1 MHSMSTRNHYLSGTV
16 SLNHTNTF
24 IEWKKVFIRNSLQSN
39 SSICWR
45 WVWES
50 NEKQSIHFKT
60 KAEQNWIIGESPS
73 KTSKLHVLNLYRL
86 FRQLFMSHKWP
97 IKFQQTQLG
106 QVFRMID
113 CIGKSRISETQLL
126 MTRFFSVFYWKKK
139 GTNGM
144 LAKFFS
150 HFWVRTFQ
158 EESDVINDGQKW
170 PILDGIGKCG
180 PGTQTFGMFWSVIFK
195 IGYKSKFGK

>member
-1 MHSMSTRNHYLSGTV
+1 MERVL
-16 SLNHTNTF
+16 
-24 IEWKKVFIRNSLQSN
+24 IWNSFKSN
-39 SSICWR
+39 SSICCR
-45 WVWES
+45 WVRES
-50 NEKQSIHFKT
+50 HAQQSIHFKT
-60 KAEQNWIIGESPS
+60 KAEQNWIVGESPS

-113 CIGKSRISETQLL
+113 CIGKSRISETRLL

-144 LAKFFS
+144 LAKFFLIS
-150 HFWVRTFQ
+150 EFELFRKKVT
-158 EESDVINDGQKW
+158 SSMMVNNDRHW
-170 PILDGIGKCG
+170 MTSASVG
-180 PGTQTFGMFWSVIFK
+180 PGPKLLECFEV
-195 IGYKSKFGK
+195 

>member
-1 MHSMSTRNHYLSGTV
+1 M
-16 SLNHTNTF
+16 
-24 IEWKKVFIRNSLQSN
+24 KKVFIRNSFESN

-45 WVWES
+45 WFRES

-60 KAEQNWIIGESPS
+60 KAEQNWIVGESPP
-73 KTSKLHVLNLYRL
+73 KTSKLHVLNLKRL

-113 CIGKSRISETQLL
+113 CIGKSRISETRLL

-144 LAKFFS
+144 LAKFFLIS
-150 HFWVRTFQ
+150 EFELFRKKVT
-158 EESDVINDGQKW
+158 SSMMVNNDRHW
-170 PILDGIGKCG
+170 MTSASVG
-180 PGTQTFGMFWSVIFK
+180 PGPKLLECFEV
-195 IGYKSKFGK
+195 